1 MRGESNYVGTAG
13 TCVGAPTGTCD
24 NAEAGNMCTGI
35 LNDDCDWSQLV
46 ATAGGTA
53 NLNPEQPQ
61 QPPAVVPTMTE
72 WGMFIFM
79 VFAGIVSLYYLRKQR
94 KI

>member
-1 MRGESNYVGTAG
+1 MRGEANYVGTAG

-24 NAEAGNMCTGI
+24 NTEAGHTCS
-35 LNDDCDWSQLV
+35 DDAGCDWSLLV